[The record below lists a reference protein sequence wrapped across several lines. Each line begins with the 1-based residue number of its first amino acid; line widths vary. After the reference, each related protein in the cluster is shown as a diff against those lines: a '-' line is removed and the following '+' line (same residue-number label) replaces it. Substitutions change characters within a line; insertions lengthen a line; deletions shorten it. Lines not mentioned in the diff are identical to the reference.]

1 MSLAFTPPDSNGSYP
16 SEGHNR
22 MRLQRLWKRL
32 YVPLMLA
39 PVVLTI
45 TTLFVGALIVAMLQ
59 SFGYAPIYGINEF
72 PTFKYYRQLF
82 ELPGFWAS
90 VGLTFYY
97 AIVPTVVGTVF
108 SVYLAMSLR
117 RKFIGRSIVQF
128 VYKLPLMIPYLVGVA
143 VTIVLFGN
151 GGIIARALFAIGLID
166 STGEFPRLLYSHGG
180 WGIMFVYI
188 WKQVPFTTLIVYSV
202 LMGLGPESEE
212 AAATLGANKWQT
224 FWQVTLPQIMPGIV
238 SATIIVFAFNFGN
251 FEIPFI
257 LGGGF
262 PNTLPVEAWRAFE
275 DADYARRLRAMAIV
289 MFIGLLSGFVL
300 FVYLATYRR
309 FERLR
314 GRQ

>member
-1 MSLAFTPPDSNGSYP
+1 MQSASLPPSSPTPGKRRTSAARNLF
-16 SEGHNR
+16 R
-22 MRLQRLWKRL
+22 RL

-45 TTLFVGALIVAMLQ
+45 TTLFVGALVVALLQ
-59 SFGYAPIYGINEF
+59 SFGYAPLYGINEF
-72 PTFKYYRQLF
+72 PTVKYYASLF
-82 ELPGFWAS
+82 SQAGFWAS

-97 AIVPTVVGTVF
+97 AIVPTIVGTIL
-108 SVYLAMSLR
+108 SIYLALSLR
-117 RKFIGRSIVQF
+117 RRFRGKGFVQF

-151 GGIIARALFAIGLID
+151 GGIVARSLYAMGIIE
-166 STGEFPRLLYSHGG
+166 STREFPRLIYSHAG
-180 WGIMFVYI
+180 WGVMFVYV

-202 LMGLGPESEE
+202 LMGLGRESEE
-212 AAATLGANKWQT
+212 AAATLGAGKWQT
-224 FWQVTLPQIMPGIV
+224 FWHVTLPQIMPGIV
-238 SATIIVFAFNFGN
+238 SATIIVFAFNFGS

-275 DADYARRLRAMAIV
+275 DADYSRRLRAMAIV
-289 MFIGLLSGFVL
+289 MVIGLMSGAVL
-300 FVYLATYRR
+300 FLYLWTYRR